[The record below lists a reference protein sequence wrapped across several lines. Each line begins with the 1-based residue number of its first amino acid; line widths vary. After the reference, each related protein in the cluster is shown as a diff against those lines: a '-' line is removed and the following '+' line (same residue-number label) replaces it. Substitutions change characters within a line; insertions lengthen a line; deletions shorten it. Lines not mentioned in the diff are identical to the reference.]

1 MGKGREFFFYKHKH
15 FHKTFELNESSFV
28 GFLRF

>member
-1 MGKGREFFFYKHKH
+1 MGKGREFFYKHKH
-15 FHKTFELNESSFV
+15 FHKTFELNESGFV